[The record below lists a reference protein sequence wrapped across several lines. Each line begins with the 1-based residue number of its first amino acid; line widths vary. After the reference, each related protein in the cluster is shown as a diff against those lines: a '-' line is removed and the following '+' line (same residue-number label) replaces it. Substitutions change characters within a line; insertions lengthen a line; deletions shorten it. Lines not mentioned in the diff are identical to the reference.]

1 MRVFGIIH
9 GMKSWILLFVILP
22 LALSA
27 RPLVVPTLPESGFA
41 DTESSTNIVFDASD
55 VYLGEFDIR
64 LAANATASNN
74 VQIAFGI
81 DANENGALEPI
92 ETEVVLGWDS
102 GAWFLKDEC
111 ADWFRHWPMEAG
123 TRELSYGLRIISQ
136 KARRLEVFDDATLF
150 DAEVP
155 DIPKSLFNPA
165 WNLLRVTSRGKA
177 LRDESVALKLTRSG
191 ILLEIR

>member
-1 MRVFGIIH
+1 MF
-9 GMKSWILLFVILP
+9 LP
-22 LALSA
+22 LVAFA

-81 DANENGALEPI
+81 DANENGVLELI

-111 ADWFRHWPMEAG
+111 ADWFRHWPMESGA
-123 TRELSYGLRIISQ
+123 RVLVCSLRV
-136 KARRLEVFDDATLF
+136 ARQQARALKVSDGGNVLF

-155 DIPKSLFNPA
+155 DIPKLLFNPD
-165 WNLLRVTSRGKA
+165 WNLLCVTSRGKA
-177 LRDESVALKLTRSG
+177 LRDESVSLKLTRSG